1 MCYVKFFREAATM
14 LKKITIK
21 IDLVKILNNIWLFI
35 KKILPITIGSVIVA
49 IAYNVL
55 VVPYG
60 LLSGGL
66 TGIALIGN
74 YLFNIPLPIG
84 ILILNIPV
92 FILGLRELNLNFI
105 LYSLIGTLALT
116 AALPLTEPYIPVPE
130 LDLFLAAIF
139 SGVVSGIGGGIIL
152 RAGASA
158 GGADILAMIAKKRWN
173 ISIGA
178 CFFYFNVVVILLSL
192 FLFDLK
198 IALYTIVSM
207 WVLGAVTDKV
217 LQGLS
222 SYKSVT
228 IISNENNKIAEQIM
242 EKLGRGITFLEG
254 KGGYTGESKMVISCV
269 VNNFEIPKLKDIVL
283 KLDPNAFMFIS
294 ETTEVSGKGFT
305 LPI

>member
-1 MCYVKFFREAATM
+1 M
-14 LKKITIK
+14 LKNFKLKVDIR
-21 IDLVKILNNIWLFI
+21 KILNSIWQFV
-35 KKILPITIGSVIVA
+35 KTILPITIGSVIVA
-49 IAYNVL
+49 VAYNVL

-74 YLFNIPLPIG
+74 YLLNIPLPIG

-92 FILGLRELNLNFI
+92 FILGLRELNLKFI
-105 LYSLIGTLALT
+105 LYSLIGTLTMA
-116 AALPLTEPYIPVPE
+116 AALPLTEPYISVPE
-130 LDLFLAAIF
+130 LDLFLAAVF

-158 GGADILAMIAKKRWN
+158 GGADIIAMIVKKKWN

-178 CFFYFNVVVILLSL
+178 CFFYFNVVVILMSL
-192 FLFDLK
+192 VLFELK

-228 IISNENNKIAEQIM
+228 IISDENNKIAEQIM
-242 EKLGRGITFLEG
+242 ERLGRGITFLEG
-254 KGGYTGESKMVISCV
+254 QGGYTGESKMVISCV
-269 VNNFEIPKLKDIVL
+269 VNNFEIPKVKEIVFQ
-283 KLDPNAFMFIS
+283 LDPSAFMFVS
-294 ETTEVSGKGFT
+294 ETAEVSGKGFT
-305 LPI
+305 MPT

>member
-1 MCYVKFFREAATM
+1 M